1 MNRLEDYV
9 VLSQQEL
16 FSKLRRMFK
25 STAVYSKDGYI
36 LVPGEAPIMLL
47 AHLDTVHRER
57 VKQICKTENGVILMS
72 PQGIGGD
79 DRCGVYALVR
89 LHRTAVKKP
98 WLLFTC
104 DEETGG
110 GGATKFCTHYTKGK
124 LPKGLADLKLLVEID
139 RTGEDDAV
147 YYDCENDDFE
157 DYITSKGFTTAW
169 GTFSDISIVAPKL
182 KVAAVNLSSGYYN
195 AHTLHEYIN
204 RNQLNAVVKKVG
216 GIIADSARE
225 DFPKY
230 EYVESK
236 YNWDHGLYGGSQSRQ
251 YGRGFGGV
259 YTKDYILPKT
269 DADIH
274 HESTIYYEEEADLAG
289 VPLAIRGYYLDL
301 LDMYSCQELDAFRL
315 ESGDGIIKVLYESE
329 MGCYPKDEP
338 DDEWE
343 GDLIGTD
350 DRPE

>member
-1 MNRLEDYV
+1 
-9 VLSQQEL
+9 
-16 FSKLRRMFK
+16 MFK
-25 STAVYSKDGYI
+25 STAVYSKDEYI
-36 LVPGEAPIMLL
+36 LVPGDAPIMLV

-89 LHRTAVKKP
+89 LHRIAAKKP

-110 GGATKFCTHYTKGK
+110 GGAKRFCAHYTKGE

-139 RTGEDDAV
+139 RTGKDDAV

-169 GTFSDISIVAPKL
+169 GTFSDVSIIAPKL

-204 RNQLNAVVKKVG
+204 RNQLNAVVKKVE

-230 EYVESK
+230 EYIKSK
-236 YNWDHGLYGGSQSRQ
+236 FIGGNVFYGGSRLDYHGCAHGS
-251 YGRGFGGV
+251 V
-259 YTKDYILPKT
+259 YAKDYIWR
-269 DADIH
+269 
-274 HESTIYYEEEADLAG
+274 ESVIDPGFECLIANESEANLDG
-289 VPLAIRGYYLDL
+289 VPLEIRDNYRDL
-301 LDMYSCQELDAFRL
+301 LDMYSCQELDAYRS
-315 ESGDGIIKVLYESE
+315 ENGDGIIKMLYESE
-329 MGCYPKDEP
+329 FSDYPDG
-338 DDEWE
+338 WA
-343 GDLIGTD
+343 
-350 DRPE
+350 RR